1 MTSWPLQRASA
12 LARLKARQFV
22 CPTTLSCFG
31 FVLLFCF
38 RDVKVCFRFLGVIV
52 FVFAF

>member
-1 MTSWPLQRASA
+1 MATAESIGLGETQG
-12 LARLKARQFV
+12 QEFV

-38 RDVKVCFRFLGVIV
+38 RVVKLCFRFLGVIV
-52 FVFAF
+52 CVFAF